1 MLSVKKGYLILDRQI
16 EATDNNNWTIKATIR
31 GEVMIEL
38 GVI

>member
-16 EATDNNNWTIKATIR
+16 EATYSNNWTIKAAIR
-31 GEVMIEL
+31 GEVMIEV